1 MEIERKLRR
10 FKTILKCFQNNETF
24 VTNVKHQYGA
34 KHWCVSIYQNPEF
47 PLNEMIADI
56 VEMEYN
62 KEEECIISPDKS
74 MPLDRLF
81 LLMKSVFGE
90 DVKIDIEQVEV
101 NI

>member
-1 MEIERKLRR
+1 
-10 FKTILKCFQNNETF
+10 
-24 VTNVKHQYGA
+24 
-34 KHWCVSIYQNPEF
+34 
-47 PLNEMIADI
+47 
-56 VEMEYN
+56 MEYN